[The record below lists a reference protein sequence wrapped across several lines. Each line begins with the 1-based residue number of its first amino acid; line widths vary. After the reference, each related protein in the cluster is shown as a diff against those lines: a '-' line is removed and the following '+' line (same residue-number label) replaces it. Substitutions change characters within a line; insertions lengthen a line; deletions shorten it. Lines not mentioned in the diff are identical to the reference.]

1 MLGGHSGSGYG
12 FVDRPEQPADNPQLP
27 NWAIENPYLTVLAP
41 RFFKNVVG
49 CDWSD
54 LPRRVVRMFEKVER
68 RYSSERETN
77 RLCDNLHALLHDGA
91 FLPNSP
97 VMMNSEHGDG
107 KNLFACHVLA
117 PPLDAQAMDV
127 ASKIHDGCGGIG
139 YDLTSVTDPVVMTQF
154 IEQRTAQ
161 LNPSRKR
168 KAHSAVTLHVN
179 HPMVNDFIGISSSL
193 EITHTNVEL
202 DGPFFCALKANDI
215 EATLI
220 WERICKSIYSTGRPA
235 IAFEEHKSI
244 RSPNGERL
252 ILNVCGESLLRENES
267 SLIGSLNASRFV
279 SNGTFDDAAFQSAV
293 RIAVRCLD
301 NLHDIQDHASPDV
314 ALRCLASRKIGLSV
328 MGYADALLLLGL
340 RYGSAEALEFAA
352 HMIGLVR
359 RNAQEASEEL
369 AQARGSCDPSLLR
382 EGEPLRRNA
391 SLMAIAAN
399 GTLSLLAN
407 VSGGIEPVFSY
418 VVRQTIEGQVI
429 HQMQPTLRRLL
440 RERGLSESDI
450 AAATAALVQ
459 GTDKSELQTL
469 PLAVRLVMVSA
480 HDLSAQHHIRT
491 QSLFQSFID
500 GGISK
505 TVNLPASSTVEDI
518 ADAILY
524 ARAGGCV
531 GISLYRD
538 GSVTG
543 QPSQVAKGRVPMQ
556 VA

>member
-1 MLGGHSGSGYG
+1 M
-12 FVDRPEQPADNPQLP
+12 DQNQQPLSNTQLP
-27 NWAIENPYLTVLAP
+27 RWTIENPYLTVLAP
-41 RFFKNVVG
+41 RFFDDVVG

-54 LPRRVVRMFEKVER
+54 LPRRVVRMFKTVER
-68 RYSSERETN
+68 RYSSEQETN
-77 RLCDNLHALLHDGA
+77 RLGENLHALLCDGA

-107 KNLFACHVLA
+107 MNLFACHVLA
-117 PPLDAQAMDV
+117 PPVDARAMSV

-139 YDLTSVTDPVVMTQF
+139 YDLTSVADPVAMTQF

-161 LNPSRKR
+161 LNPTRKR
-168 KAHSAVTLHVN
+168 KAHSAVTLHVD
-179 HPMVNDFIGISSSL
+179 HPMVGDFIGMSGSL

-202 DGPFFCALKANDI
+202 DGPFFSALTANDT
-215 EATLI
+215 EAMLT
-220 WERICKSIYSTGRPA
+220 WERICESIYGTGRPA
-235 IAFEEHKSI
+235 IAFGEHKSL

-267 SLIGSLNASRFV
+267 SLVGSLNAPRFV
-279 SNGTFDDAAFQSAV
+279 SNGIFSDAAFQNAV

-301 NLHDIQDHASPDV
+301 NLHDIQDHASPVV
-314 ALRCLASRKIGLSV
+314 ASRCLASRKIGLSV

-340 RYGSAEALEFAA
+340 RYGNGEALDFAA
-352 HMIGLVR
+352 HMMGLVR
-359 RNAQEASEEL
+359 RAAQEASEEL
-369 AQARGSCDPSLLR
+369 AQTRGSCDPSLLC

-418 VVRQTIEGQVI
+418 VVRQTIDGQVI

-440 RERGLSESDI
+440 REHGLSESDI

-459 GTDKSELQTL
+459 GTDSSELQTL
-469 PLAVRLVMVSA
+469 PLAVRHAMVRA
-480 HDLSAQHHIRT
+480 HDLSAQDHIRT
-491 QSLFQSFID
+491 QSTFQSFID

-524 ARAGGCV
+524 ARASGCV

-543 QPSQVAKGRVPMQ
+543 QPSQVAKGKMPMESEVS